1 MPNLKT
7 RVINKHDT
15 ATNWNK
21 ATNFIPLDG
30 EIIVYEADSTHDYP
44 RFKVG
49 DGTSN
54 VSQLPFSS
62 DILINYVTTSALSS
76 ALNEATSAVNKT
88 IDLIDDELSS
98 HVAATNNPHNVTKSQ
113 VGLGNVPNVNT
124 ASASNITG
132 GSLAIARIANG
143 LVYSGNSST
152 TTVIR
157 QTNGAYAVTACVPVS
172 SVAGK
177 TGAVTLSKTDVGLG
191 NVPNTNTANAAN
203 ITSGAL
209 ATERIESGLIVSGNA
224 VSTNVSRNS
233 TTGVYT
239 VTANVPVTSVAG
251 RTGAVTI
258 SKSDVGL
265 GNVPNVNT
273 QNANN
278 ITAGTLATERIESG
292 LIVSGNTTTTTVSRN
307 ATTGV
312 YTVTANAPV
321 RSVNGETGAVS
332 LNASDVGALSAGG
345 GTLNGNLSFPSIA
358 NTNASSY
365 RIGFSGSTDGARIYY
380 QTGEESDQGKL
391 VLEMYD
397 DTNTEVII
405 RSNSTVTESIIDTVF
420 TNGNLSV
427 PGVITSGGRR
437 VVTSV
442 AGKTGSD
449 ITLNTLTFTGAVS
462 GSYNGSANETINIPT
477 IAGPTGPTGE
487 PGADGDNGYTWIPS
501 VATNGQITWTS
512 TQAGPGATPT
522 ARNIRGPQGIQG
534 VQGPTGATGQRGAT
548 GAMGPT
554 GPTGKTGAQ
563 GPQGEQGIQGIQGKV
578 GPTGPTGAKGATGAM
593 GPTGATGQTGS
604 RGNTGAA
611 AGFGT
616 PTYSTTTGNPGTNA
630 SVTVTASGANT
641 AKIFDFDFVIPR
653 GNTGAT
659 GAAAGFGTINAT
671 ATTLPAGS
679 SATAS
684 VSNSGTNTS
693 KNLSFTFGIPRGSN
707 GTNGSDGADGYTYVP
722 KVASNGLLS
731 WTRTQGTGT
740 TPASVNIRGPQGPA
754 GTVGTLTIDYG
765 SSSDTW
771 NGAYN
776 KTITIKMD
784 DGTL

>member
-15 ATNWNK
+15 EANWSQ

-49 DGTSN
+49 NGTSN

-88 IDLIDDELSS
+88 IDLIDDELTS
-98 HVAATNNPHNVTKSQ
+98 HVTATNNPHKVTKSQ

-132 GSLAIARIANG
+132 GSLAIARIASG

-152 TTVIR
+152 TTVTR

-177 TGAVTLSKTDVGLG
+177 TGAVTLSKTDVGLS

-203 ITSGAL
+203 ITSGVL

-224 VSTNVSRNS
+224 TSTNVSRNS
-233 TTGVYT
+233 NTGVYT
-239 VTANVPVTSVAG
+239 ITANVPVTSVAG

-273 QNANN
+273 QNASN

-292 LIVSGNTTTTTVSRN
+292 LVVSGNTTTTTVSRN
-307 ATTGV
+307 TTTGV

-332 LNASDVGALSAGG
+332 LNASDVGALSASG
-345 GTLNGNLSFPSIA
+345 GTLNGNLSFPAIA

-365 RIGFSGSTDGARIYY
+365 MIGFSGATDGAKIYY
-380 QTGEESDQGKL
+380 QTGEMPDCGKL

-405 RSNSTVTESIIDTVF
+405 RSNSTVTDSVIDTVF
-420 TNGNLSV
+420 TNGNLTV
-427 PGVITSGGRR
+427 PGVITTGGRR

-477 IAGPTGPTGE
+477 IAGPTGATGETGPTG
-487 PGADGDNGYTWIPS
+487 PTGPR
-501 VATNGQITWTS
+501 GQ
-512 TQAGPGATPT
+512 
-522 ARNIRGPQGIQG
+522 QGIQG
-534 VQGPTGATGQRGAT
+534 VQGPTGATGARGAT
-548 GAMGPT
+548 GATGARGAIGPT
-554 GPTGKTGAQ
+554 GPTG
-563 GPQGEQGIQGIQGKV
+563 PQGERGATGNTGST
-578 GPTGPTGAKGATGAM
+578 GPTGPTGPKGNTGNTGATGAR
-593 GPTGATGQTGS
+593 GNTGA
-604 RGNTGAA
+604 TGAA

-653 GNTGAT
+653 GNTGAVGPTGPT
-659 GAAAGFGTINAT
+659 GATGPTGPTGPKGNTGSTGPTGPKGNTGAT
-671 ATTLPAGS
+671 
-679 SATAS
+679 
-684 VSNSGTNTS
+684 
-693 KNLSFTFGIPRGSN
+693 
-707 GTNGSDGADGYTYVP
+707 GADGQDG
-722 KVASNGLLS
+722 K
-731 WTRTQGTGT
+731 
-740 TPASVNIRGPQGPA
+740 TPTFSINESGELIA
-754 GTVGTLTIDYG
+754 TFD
-765 SSSDTW
+765 
-771 NGAYN
+771 
-776 KTITIKMD
+776 
-784 DGTL
+784 